1 MRDAV
6 LTAAGD
12 GQPRVRHPG
21 DGDAELARRGL
32 CAERRRRV
40 RDVLVHERH
49 PDVVLR
55 RAWAL
60 PSSRHTSLAHACTQR
75 NGIPQ
80 DLNNNAPDP
89 TGWPR
94 PSAYFPANGCDPRA
108 FFNPQ
113 RMILNTNLCG
123 AWAGNAQV
131 YNSTGCSGSCVDMIG
146 KASNFDNA
154 YWEISYLKT
163 FTAAGNASAT
173 ATGTGAGAGAATTG
187 GATGTGGAA
196 TTTTQGGVATAG
208 PASGARRLE
217 AASWTA
223 GVLLVAGVAAAFS

>member
-1 MRDAV
+1 
-6 LTAAGD
+6 
-12 GQPRVRHPG
+12 
-21 DGDAELARRGL
+21 
-32 CAERRRRV
+32 
-40 RDVLVHERH
+40 
-49 PDVVLR
+49 VVLR
-55 RAWAL
+55 RACAS
-60 PSSRHTSLAHACTQR
+60 PSPVHVAHACTQR

-154 YWEISYLKT
+154 YWEINYLKT

-173 ATGTGAGAGAATTG
+173 ATGSGAGGAAGTG
-187 GATGTGGAA
+187 GATGTGGTA
-196 TTTTQGGVATAG
+196 TTTTMAQGGVATAG

-217 AASWTA
+217 AATWTA
-223 GVLLVAGVAAAFS
+223 GVLLVAVVAAFS